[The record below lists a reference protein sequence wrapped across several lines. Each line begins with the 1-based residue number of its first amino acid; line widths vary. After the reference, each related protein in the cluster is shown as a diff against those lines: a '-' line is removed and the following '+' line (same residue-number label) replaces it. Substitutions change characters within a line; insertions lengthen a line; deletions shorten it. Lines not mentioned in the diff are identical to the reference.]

1 MVCLAVVARSAIIK
15 ICERFVGL
23 PRRFSAVAP
32 THRHPTGE
40 VAEMVIASPAL
51 SVSAEAP
58 GLLAPRIPRIF
69 IVSDVRLLCDGL
81 SLSMAQQP
89 SVTVVGSAELAAAP
103 ERIAELRPDVV
114 LLDVCMRGAL
124 DLPVSLRQALPD
136 VKVVAIAVADVE
148 QDVFACAEAGVS
160 GFVSRNG
167 SIQDLVT
174 AVHCAVRNE
183 LVCSPRIAALLFSR
197 VGAKRTSEPGHDAL
211 TAREHDTLTRRE
223 REIVSLMTAGLSNKE
238 IARQLRIQNAT
249 VKNHIHSILGK
260 LQVRRRGE
268 VAARMRGAAPAHAA
282 Q

>member
-1 MVCLAVVARSAIIK
+1 
-15 ICERFVGL
+15 
-23 PRRFSAVAP
+23 
-32 THRHPTGE
+32 
-40 VAEMVIASPAL
+40 MVIASLAS
-51 SVSAEAP
+51 SVSGEAP
-58 GLLAPRIPRIF
+58 ALLAPRIPRVF

-81 SLSMAQQP
+81 TLSLAQQP
-89 SVTVVGSAELAAAP
+89 SVIVAGSAERAAAP
-103 ERIAELRPDVV
+103 ARVAELRPDVV
-114 LLDVCMRGAL
+114 LLDVCMPGGL
-124 DLPVSLRQALPD
+124 ELPVSLRQALPE
-136 VKVVAIAVADVE
+136 VKIVAIAVADVE

-197 VGAKRTSEPGHDAL
+197 IGAKRTSERQHDAL
-211 TAREHDTLTRRE
+211 TSREQDALTRRE
-223 REIVSLMTAGLSNKE
+223 QEIVSLMTAGLSNKE

-268 VAARMRGAAPAHAA
+268 VAARMRGAAPVHAA